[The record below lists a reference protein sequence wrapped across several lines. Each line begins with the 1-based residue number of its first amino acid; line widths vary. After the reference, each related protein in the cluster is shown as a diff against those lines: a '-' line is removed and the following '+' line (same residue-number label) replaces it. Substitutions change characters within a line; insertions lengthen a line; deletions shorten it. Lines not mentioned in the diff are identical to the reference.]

1 MTADV
6 IIHTH
11 ASPEYLAH
19 REVIN
24 KESACEKCTE
34 METQLKETLIE
45 LSSAQLIIEILQK
58 GSKKTREVIM
68 TKWTHH
74 ILT

>member
-1 MTADV
+1 MTAD
-6 IIHTH
+6 IIIDTH

-19 REVIN
+19 REGIN

-34 METQLKETLIE
+34 MEKQLKETLTE

-58 GSKKTREVIM
+58 G
-68 TKWTHH
+68 
-74 ILT
+74 